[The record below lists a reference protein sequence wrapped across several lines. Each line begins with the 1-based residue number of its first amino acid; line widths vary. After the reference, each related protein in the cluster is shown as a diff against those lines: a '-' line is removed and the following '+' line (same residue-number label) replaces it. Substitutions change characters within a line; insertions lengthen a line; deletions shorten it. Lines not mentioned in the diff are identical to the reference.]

1 MNKTFLTLILSAL
14 VLSACGPTASTTVN
28 NSPSST
34 PTKTETSVAKSL
46 KDLMALGTAQKCTWQ
61 VTDTGQEI
69 TGTMLIS
76 GQKFKQT
83 IVIPVPS
90 GQTTTTYAISDGTN
104 LYSWSDVSKGV
115 GMKINLADAQKN
127 APTPGQKTDTSVDW
141 SKQYN
146 YNCSPAVVSDA
157 DFALPSDVKFTDLSE
172 IQNSLQKLDLDKLKQ
187 QFGQ

>member
-1 MNKTFLTLILSAL
+1 MNKTFLTLVLSSL

-28 NSPSST
+28 NSPSPT
-34 PTKTETSVAKSL
+34 PTTETSVAKSL

-61 VTDTGQEI
+61 VTDTGQEM

-83 IVIPVPS
+83 IVVPVPS
-90 GQTTTTYAISDGTN
+90 GQTTTTTYAISDGTS
-104 LYSWSDVSKGV
+104 LYSWSDASKGV

-146 YNCSPAVVSDA
+146 YNCSPATVSDA
-157 DFALPSDVKFTDLSE
+157 DFAPPSDIKFTDLSE
-172 IQNSLQKLDLDKLKQ
+172 IQKSLQKLDLNKLKQ